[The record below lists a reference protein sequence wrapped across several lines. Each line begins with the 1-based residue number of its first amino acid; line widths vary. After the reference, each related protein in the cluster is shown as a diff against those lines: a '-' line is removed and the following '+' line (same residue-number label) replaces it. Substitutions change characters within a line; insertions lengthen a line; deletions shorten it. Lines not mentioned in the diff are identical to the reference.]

1 MLELVGREDPRYAL
15 SRSQFIGRPHEV
27 LPREVARCSS
37 AADVIAALG
46 RAREREWP
54 FAVRGGGHSNAGHSS
69 TTGLLLDLTP
79 SDEISVDGDLVTV
92 GGGVRIGRLSEI
104 LAAQDRLVPVGSC
117 PSVGVVGA
125 ALGGG
130 FGSHGRLHG
139 LTCDSLTTAE
149 VVLASGDVVEAS
161 EDREAD
167 LFWALRG
174 AGGGNFGVVT
184 RATFRTVPAR
194 PRTHLRLTWDFSHA
208 AALVGWWQR
217 WAPDAPD
224 AVSVE
229 LILLCPEFPD
239 EEPVAMLVGAV
250 PDRDAVDSM
259 IASAPVPPASAEV
272 VDVSAADAALLH
284 ATPHSAVARDPVSIP
299 LVHERPGMS
308 TAKTEFFDQ
317 PLPDDVVSALL
328 AHFVAGREHGE
339 LREIAFT
346 PWRGAYGRVPSDATA
361 FAHRDQAFL
370 VKHTVLVGPN
380 GAARRGPEV
389 LARLAAAW
397 AIPHPWGTGRGYPNF
412 PDPAQADWLTAYYG
426 SNADR
431 LRAVKSRYD
440 PDDVFR
446 FAQSIPGLESAQVR
460 KTQ

>member
-1 MLELVGREDPRYAL
+1 MPELVGPDDPRYAW
-15 SRSQFIGRPHEV
+15 SRGQFIGRPHEV
-27 LPREVARCSS
+27 LPRSVARCSS
-37 AADVIAALG
+37 AADVAAALAL
-46 RAREREWP
+46 ARERGWP

-79 SDEISVDGDLVTV
+79 SDSLSVSGDLVTV
-92 GGGVRIGRLSEI
+92 GGGVRIGRLSEA
-104 LAAQDRLVPVGSC
+104 LASSARLVPVGSC

-139 LTCDSLTTAE
+139 LTCDALVSAE

-161 EDREAD
+161 EDREPD

-194 PRTHLRLTWDFSHA
+194 PRTHLRMTWDFRHA
-208 AALVGWWQR
+208 AALVDWWQR

-224 AVSVE
+224 GVSVE
-229 LILLCPEFPD
+229 LVLLAPESPD
-239 EEPVAMLVGAV
+239 DEPVVVLVGAV
-250 PDRDAVDSM
+250 PDRDWLGVPAGFGV
-259 IASAPVPPASAEV
+259 APVVAEV
-272 VDVSAADAALLH
+272 VDVSPTDAALLH

-299 LVHERPGMS
+299 LVHDRPGMS
-308 TAKTEFFDQ
+308 TAKTEFFDR
-317 PLPDDVVSALL
+317 PLPDEAVSALL
-328 AHFVAGREHGE
+328 AHFASGRAHGE
-339 LREIAFT
+339 LREVAFT
-346 PWRGAYGRVPSDATA
+346 PWRGAYGRVAPDATA

-380 GAARRGPEV
+380 GAARRGQEV
-389 LARLAAAW
+389 LDRLAAAW
-397 AIPHPWGTGRGYPNF
+397 AILHPWGTGRVYPNF
-412 PDPAQADWLTAYYG
+412 PDPAQDDWLTAYYG
-426 SNADR
+426 ANADR
-431 LRAVKSRYD
+431 LRAVKSHYD

-446 FAQSIPGLESAQVR
+446 FAQSVPGAAQVG
-460 KTQ
+460 KIQ